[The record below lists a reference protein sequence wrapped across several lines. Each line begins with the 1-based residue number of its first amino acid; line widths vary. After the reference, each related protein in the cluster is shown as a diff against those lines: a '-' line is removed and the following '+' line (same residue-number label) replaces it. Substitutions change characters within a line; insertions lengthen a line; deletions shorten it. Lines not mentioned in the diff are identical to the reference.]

1 MGRSQ
6 RKIPIDWEKYT
17 PIGSVIQGT
26 RIFAFK
32 TPLKPELQ
40 DRICKTK
47 RFTTSDLFRM
57 VEGNG
62 KSIGLV
68 INCSNTK
75 RYYDAQDIIGM
86 CIEYKELQCPGRGFL
101 VRTDLV
107 KDFIQI
113 IDDFLDRNSDNDLLI
128 GVHCSDG
135 INRSG
140 YLVCC
145 YLICKLGWSSHDA
158 LNAFENARR
167 SPIQRGSYIQ
177 SLHKTDSDRRASST
191 LTTRRSNVFSD
202 GTAEKTLSSL
212 FEQEAAANSMQQF
225 FQLEQQFKQFASSTC
240 PDLNTFSPVHVPPV
254 PQRSANITKAS
265 SIQQVSSSLDT
276 ARGERSYN
284 DDDKSQAS
292 NIDYESMGKVLPKEA
307 VSKSQSRRERR
318 QRREKLFSVMKR
330 GRFWEINEMRDAMKN
345 I

>member
-6 RKIPIDWEKYT
+6 RKIPIDWEKYS

-40 DRICKTK
+40 DRICKSK
-47 RFTTSDLFRM
+47 RFTTLDLFRM
-57 VEGNG
+57 MEGSG

-75 RYYDAQDIIGM
+75 RYYDAQDILGM
-86 CIEYKELQCPGRGFL
+86 SVEYKELPCPGRGFL

-191 LTTRRSNVFSD
+191 LTSRRPNVFAD
-202 GTAEKTLSSL
+202 GTAEKTLTSL
-212 FEQEAAANSMQQF
+212 FEQEAAASSMQQF
-225 FQLEQQFKQFASSTC
+225 FQLEQQFKQVASSTF
-240 PDLNTFSPVHVPPV
+240 PDLNTFSPAPLPI
-254 PQRSANITKAS
+254 PQRSNIPAAS

-276 ARGERSYN
+276 ARERSDN
-284 DDDKSQAS
+284 EDDNSQSS
-292 NIDYESMGKVLPKEA
+292 NIDFESMGKVLPKEA
-307 VSKSQSRRERR
+307 VSKSQLRRERR
-318 QRREKLFSVMKR
+318 QRREKMFSVMKR

-345 I
+345 N